1 MLAGLF
7 CAANIQ
13 SSVADGDGA
22 VPETEP
28 PVMAGALSA
37 DDVREMVAREVAR
50 VTAELKRT
58 IRSLETRVAALE
70 NQQ

>member
-1 MLAGLF
+1 
-7 CAANIQ
+7 
-13 SSVADGDGA
+13 
-22 VPETEP
+22 
-28 PVMAGALSA
+28 MAGALSA
-37 DDVREMVAREVAR
+37 DKVREMVAREVAR